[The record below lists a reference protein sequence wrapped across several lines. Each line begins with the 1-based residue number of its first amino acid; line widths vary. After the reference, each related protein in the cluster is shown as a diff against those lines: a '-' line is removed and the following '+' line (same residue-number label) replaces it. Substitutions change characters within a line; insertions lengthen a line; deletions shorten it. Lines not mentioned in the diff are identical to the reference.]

1 MTEPAASGVSHLIR
15 ELSDRDQGNTAPL
28 FRFIDLFAGIGGMR
42 LAFESIGGECVFTS
56 EWNAYSRKTYEANFP
71 VHHPFAGDITKVAEG
86 DIPPH
91 DVLVA
96 GFPCQ
101 PFSIAGVSK
110 KNALGLPHGFKD
122 VTHDEFWIQG
132 HMPGFPLM
140 PGVIL
145 CEASAQLAGFYA
157 RKYNILQGGDYLGFG
172 GMDTVRFRLP
182 VYPGSRLIILARA
195 TRVMPRILSKFE
207 FQGFVDDKLV
217 FDGQMIGVP
226 ISRNHPTPVAKPE

>member
-1 MTEPAASGVSHLIR
+1 MAADPIFDYKKFNYDKPMFDIDDIRKVNPQRHEMEQLTGVVWVDQTQHGLI
-15 ELSDRDQGNTAPL
+15 
-28 FRFIDLFAGIGGMR
+28 
-42 LAFESIGGECVFTS
+42 
-56 EWNAYSRKTYEANFP
+56 
-71 VHHPFAGDITKVAEG
+71 
-86 DIPPH
+86 
-91 DVLVA
+91 
-96 GFPCQ
+96 
-101 PFSIAGVSK
+101 
-110 KNALGLPHGFKD
+110 GFKD